1 MVISNIIGGLGNQMF
16 QYAAGRALALTNDRS
31 LLLDL
36 SDFTA
41 YQLHHGFE
49 LSRVFSLVA
58 AKAEPSTTH
67 ELLGWRENY
76 WARKILR
83 RRQLAWLRGKKFVV
97 EPHFNCWPDFFNVN
111 GDCYLYGYWQ
121 SERYFKAFEAIIRQ
135 DFIFREPLQEQNAEL
150 ALDMAT
156 NQAVSLHIRR
166 GDYVSNPKNHNIMS
180 VCDLEYYRRAINYIA
195 SQVEQPVFYLFSDDM
210 AWVKQSLPM
219 KFPCIYVE
227 YNSGTESYRD
237 MQLMSLC
244 RHHIIANSSF
254 SWWGAWLNANPDKIV
269 IAPKHWFSNGNDDT
283 DLIPDEWIRL

>member
-1 MVISNIIGGLGNQMF
+1 MIISHILGGLGNQMF

-49 LSRVFSLVA
+49 LRRVFSLVA
-58 AKAEPSTTH
+58 TKAEPSTTH

-83 RRQLAWLRGKKFVV
+83 RPQFAWLRGEKFVV
-97 EPHFNCWPDFFNVN
+97 EPHFNYWPDFFNVN
-111 GDCYLYGYWQ
+111 GNCYLYGYWQ
-121 SERYFKAFEAIIRQ
+121 SELYFKAFEAVIRQ

-150 ALDMAT
+150 ALKMAT
-156 NQAVSLHIRR
+156 KQAVSLHIRR
-166 GDYVSNPKNHNIMS
+166 GDYVSNPKNHNIMT
-180 VCDLEYYRRAINYIA
+180 VCDLEYYRRAINHIA
-195 SQVEQPVFYLFSDDM
+195 TQIEQPVFYLFSDDM

-219 KFPCIYVE
+219 EFPCVYVE
-227 YNSGTESYRD
+227 HNSGTESYRD

-254 SWWGAWLNANPDKIV
+254 SWWGAWLNANPEKIV